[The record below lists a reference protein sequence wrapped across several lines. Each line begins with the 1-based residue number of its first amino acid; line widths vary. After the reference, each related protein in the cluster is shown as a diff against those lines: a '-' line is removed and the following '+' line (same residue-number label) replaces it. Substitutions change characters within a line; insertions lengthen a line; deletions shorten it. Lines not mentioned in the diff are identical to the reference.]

1 MKGKKSVLLHCDI
14 IHTIEKLDDEN
25 AGLLFKHYLR
35 YVNDQEP
42 EAPNL
47 LVEIAFEGIKQTL
60 KRDLKSWEKTTE
72 SRSKAGQI
80 GNLKRYNPDV
90 YNDFIN
96 NKITFEEA
104 IILAKDCKGS
114 QDVAK
119 LAVNVNDNVKVKDKV
134 INNNTIKKE
143 TKFIF
148 KKSLLEYGFEK
159 DLVEDW
165 LKVRKTKK
173 ATNTKTAFNGFIKE
187 IEKISLKYNPNEIL
201 KICIEKS
208 WSGFK
213 SEWLNK
219 NNNFN
224 NNKTSENGKPTRKS
238 RIEKFVGK

>member
-14 IHTIEKLDDEN
+14 IHTVEKLDDEN

-35 YVNDQEP
+35 YINDKEP

-104 IILAKDCKGS
+104 INLAKDSKGS
-114 QDVAK
+114 QKVAN
-119 LAVNVNDNVKVKDKV
+119 LAVKDKDKDKDNVKVKDKV
-134 INNNTIKKE
+134 NNNNTLEHRE
-143 TKFIF
+143 TEF
-148 KKSLLEYGFEK
+148 KNSLRPY
-159 DLVEDW
+159 
-165 LKVRKTKK
+165 
-173 ATNTKTAFNGFIKE
+173 
-187 IEKISLKYNPNEIL
+187 IEKYGKEMLKKFFLYWTEKKPKGRKMRFEME
-201 KICIEKS
+201 KVFDIERRLITWES
-208 WSGFK
+208 R
-213 SEWLNK
+213 NK
-219 NNNFN
+219 NFN
-224 NNKTSENGKPTRKS
+224 NYNNNSQNGKPTRKS

>member
-1 MKGKKSVLLHCDI
+1 MKGKKSVLLYCDI
-14 IHTIEKLDDEN
+14 IHTIEILDNEN

-35 YVNDQEP
+35 YINDQEP
-42 EAPNL
+42 EPPNL
-47 LVEIAFEGIKQTL
+47 LVEIAFEGVKQNL

-134 INNNTIKKE
+134 INNNTIKERETEFKNSLRPYVEKYGKE
-143 TKFIF
+143 M
-148 KKSLLEYGFEK
+148 
-159 DLVEDW
+159 
-165 LKVRKTKK
+165 
-173 ATNTKTAFNGFIKE
+173 
-187 IEKISLKYNPNEIL
+187 
-201 KICIEKS
+201 
-208 WSGFK
+208 
-213 SEWLNK
+213 LNK
-219 NNNFN
+219 FFLYWTEKKPKGRKMRFEMEKVFDIERRLITWESRNKNFN
-224 NNKTSENGKPTRKS
+224 NYNNNSQNGKPTR
-238 RIEKFVGK
+238 

>member
-14 IHTIEKLDDEN
+14 IHTVEKLDDEN

-60 KRDLKSWEKTTE
+60 KRDLKNWEKTTE

-80 GNLKRYNPDV
+80 GNLKRYNPDI

-104 IILAKDCKGS
+104 INLAKDCKGS

-134 INNNTIKKE
+134 INNNTIKERETEFKNSLRPYVEKYGKE
-143 TKFIF
+143 M
-148 KKSLLEYGFEK
+148 
-159 DLVEDW
+159 
-165 LKVRKTKK
+165 
-173 ATNTKTAFNGFIKE
+173 
-187 IEKISLKYNPNEIL
+187 
-201 KICIEKS
+201 
-208 WSGFK
+208 
-213 SEWLNK
+213 LNK
-219 NNNFN
+219 FFLYWTEKKPKGRKMRFEMEKVFDIERRLTTWNERNNNFN
-224 NNKTSENGKPTRKS
+224 NNKTSENGKRPGKS
-238 RIEKFVGK
+238 RIEKFVGS